1 MTARLSLGALALA
14 VLAAS
19 TIPAAQTPAPAT
31 TPTEKLQITA
41 FAVNMSN
48 IATGTNATVQIR
60 IDSWTPD
67 AERERIIMTM
77 IEKGPDALL
86 KALQKA
92 PVRGRW
98 NIPGMRQPD
107 PHQLAL
113 GHDIHYARQTPLPDG
128 GKRIVIGTDRYIGF
142 GEARNRPRSID
153 YPFTLM
159 QIQVNAQGKGEG
171 KMAVAT
177 KINFDKE
184 KKTMELENYSSEPVR
199 LQNLEV
205 KVKS

>member
-14 VLAAS
+14 VLAAPVM
-19 TIPAAQTPAPAT
+19 PAAQAPAT
-31 TPTEKLQITA
+31 TPTEKLEITA

-48 IATGTNATVQIR
+48 IATGANATVRIR

-77 IEKGPDALL
+77 IEKGPDQLL
-86 KALQKA
+86 RELQKA

-107 PHQLAL
+107 PHQLGL
-113 GHDIHYARQTPLPDG
+113 GHDIHYARQSPLPDG
-128 GKRIVIGTDRYIGF
+128 GKRIVVATDRYIGF

-153 YPFTLM
+153 YPFTLI

-177 KINFDKE
+177 KIDFDKE
-184 KKTMELENYSSEPVR
+184 KKTMELENYASEPVR

-205 KVKS
+205 KVKSS